1 MTAVTNG
8 MMTRTHGKTFGGD
21 SMKKKTKMPY
31 STRIERYE
39 AEKRRIAS
47 EATNYY
53 EYEQRIKALAQKYG
67 IWE

>member
-1 MTAVTNG
+1 MRDLNQKKRKA
-8 MMTRTHGKTFGGD
+8 KT
-21 SMKKKTKMPY
+21 PY

-67 IWE
+67 I

>member
-1 MTAVTNG
+1 M
-8 MMTRTHGKTFGGD
+8 HD
-21 SMKKKTKMPY
+21 SMKKRKRTKI

-67 IWE
+67 I